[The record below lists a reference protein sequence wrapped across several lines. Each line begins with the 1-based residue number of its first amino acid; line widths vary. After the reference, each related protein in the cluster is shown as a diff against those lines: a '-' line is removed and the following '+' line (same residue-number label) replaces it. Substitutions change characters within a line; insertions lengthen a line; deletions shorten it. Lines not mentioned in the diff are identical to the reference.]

1 MTVETQSNTP
11 QTTIEYQHKATK
23 HFVKFADIQLS
34 AKPSKSDTKTFDA
47 LYRRI
52 KQQPSREMTVYELLE
67 GATNGYQFQV
77 GNYSFNLTPEQ
88 KRDIR
93 EIQREDNA
101 EAVAYIDNI
110 KAKGNKRVS
119 TSLIVVDCDDDWA
132 SYRPDDVIQASGA
145 SGAYYSFSHRTTSE
159 HTNIVQNAYRLIYEL
174 SEPVENELA
183 EYIEQRLIEQLKEG
197 FPLIETLEYSD
208 FEPTLSNTFIFGTLN
223 PTTYYDPTKIIDV
236 SIYKNEWQEL
246 EDLKIFEEMLAKQQR
261 YKQPPT
267 SQNEYLEMANF
278 YAKNGTELPYSD
290 WISTTLGI
298 ARTSK
303 LGLIDEDVAIKIM
316 QAFDFYNHDEAFYE
330 KLYNQANENTE
341 KGSSIASLIYHAK
354 KAGFKS
360 SIKRKYDNPPPIES
374 ERVETQIIEVERQLK
389 QENILDILADGNKS
403 VLIDSPTGS
412 GKTTATVNALKRY
425 LDTNTDVIAYI
436 AMPSMALAEQTANI
450 HGLGKAFIGRLDIEA
465 TIYNNRM
472 QTKQNMFVGT
482 YDKTQKVIDQFHF
495 DNKKVILIVD
505 EIHKIVSDYGYRS
518 KAIND
523 MMTIAAEDNVKLI
536 GLSGTPEEL
545 DLTEFEK
552 VYKVVQKDFIKP
564 YSKIDFLIYH
574 KTKEMTLNISSII
587 ANEVDAGNR
596 VLVFINNKASIGLI
610 KQLLEDRG
618 INAADVSSDT
628 VAEAEKEDTYKFLL
642 RNERFPN
649 DTQVILATSV
659 IADGINL
666 LNESDRYVCLIA
678 PLYQT
683 SNIFNLPMIKQ
694 MANRLRNPYQ
704 RIIIP
709 LFMKEDIEKKEPERI
724 EKTTPYNIEYR
735 YNNLLKQSLAIRDYL
750 KDRFYNRI
758 FEYSPSLFERLS
770 GFRSKVYQSE
780 SDKKFYKIA
789 VQEEAKKNARTG
801 MPYDGGIIEE
811 LNRKREDFFK
821 IDYRYLRKQ
830 ASEGAENY
838 YNYFP
843 MAFVVNVS
851 RYLDV
856 ESEISMFIDDN
867 RLNFLNE
874 TMKSKF
880 EFVIQGLSDYNRSL
894 QEDLEA
900 YFIEPMFVA
909 LQREYFETGGIR
921 GDMEPA
927 KTIFKVLLPRQ
938 QKAITELVKFC
949 TYEQAL
955 TELKGTTKA
964 AYIYRLRNQF
974 RTIQEISQFKK
985 TGRKNATQLIA
996 NKLLAEMN
1004 KPDFVSK
1011 KEEKAIIEKL
1021 AKHFKIDMKK
1031 VKGVFNQMIVYK
1043 VKPDSKGYTV
1053 KSDFRLITLDDIAS
1067 EHNFTIDDVCE
1078 MFENFKKIKY

>member
-11 QTTIEYQHKATK
+11 QTTIEYQHESTK
-23 HFVKFADIQLS
+23 HFVKVVDMQLT
-34 AKPSKSDTKTFDA
+34 AKPSKSDTKT
-47 LYRRI
+47 YNEIYQRVK
-52 KQQPSREMTVYELLE
+52 KQSSQQMTVYELLE
-67 GATNGYQFQV
+67 VATSGAIFQAGKYEYQ
-77 GNYSFNLTPEQ
+77 LTPEQ

-93 EIQREDNA
+93 EIQREDNN
-101 EAVAYIDNI
+101 EAILYIEGI

-132 SYRPDDVIQASGA
+132 SYRPNDVIQASGA

-183 EYIEQRLIEQLKEG
+183 GYIEQRLIEQLKEE

-236 SIYKNEWQEL
+236 SIYQNEWQEL

-267 SQNEYLEMANF
+267 SQNEYLEMAEF
-278 YAKNGTELPYSD
+278 YAKNGIELSYSD

-303 LGLIDEDVAIKIM
+303 LGLIDEDIAIKIM

-354 KAGFKS
+354 KAGFKPS
-360 SIKRKYDNPPPIES
+360 TKRKYDNPPPIET

-436 AMPSMALAEQTANI
+436 AMPSKALAEQTANI
-450 HGLGKAFIGRLDIEA
+450 HGLGKAFIGRLNIEA

-495 DNKKVILIVD
+495 DNKKVILVID
-505 EIHKIVSDYGYRS
+505 EIHKIVSDHGYRS

-523 MMTIAAEDNVKLI
+523 MMAIAAEDNVKLI

-552 VYKVVQKDFIKP
+552 VYKVVQKNFIKA
-564 YSKIDFLIYH
+564 YSKIDFLIYQESA
-574 KTKEMTLNISSII
+574 EMVLNISSII
-587 ANEVDAGNR
+587 RNEVSAGNR
-596 VLVFINNKASIGLI
+596 VLAFINNKTNIDLI
-610 KQLLEDRG
+610 KRILEDSD
-618 INAADVSSDT
+618 INAAVVSSST
-628 VAEAEKEDTYKFLL
+628 VAEAEQEDTYKFLL
-642 RNERFPN
+642 KNERFPN

-659 IADGINL
+659 IADGINI
-666 LNESDRYVCLIA
+666 LNESDRYVCLMV
-678 PLYQT
+678 PLYRT

-709 LFMKEDIEKKEPERI
+709 LFIKNNIEKKEPERI

-735 YNNLLKQSLAIRDYL
+735 YNNLLKQSFAIRDYL

-770 GFRSKVYQSE
+770 GFRSNMYQSE
-780 SDKKFYKIA
+780 SDKEFYKIA
-789 VQEEAKKNARTG
+789 LQEEAKKNARTG
-801 MPYDGGIIEE
+801 MPYDAGIVEE

-856 ESEISMFIDDN
+856 KSEVSMFIDDN
-867 RLNFLNE
+867 RLNLLNE
-874 TMKSKF
+874 TMKGSFKI
-880 EFVIQGLSDYNRSL
+880 VIQGLSDYNRDL
-894 QEDLEA
+894 QENLEA
-900 YFIEPMFVA
+900 AFIEPMFVA

-921 GDMEPA
+921 EDMEPA
-927 KTIFKVLLPRQ
+927 KSIFKVLLPRQ

-955 TELKGTTKA
+955 TELKAVTKA

-974 RTIQEISQFKK
+974 RAVQEISQFKK

-996 NKLLAEMN
+996 NKLLTEMN

-1021 AKHFKIDMKK
+1021 AKHFKIDTKK
-1031 VKGVFNQMIVYK
+1031 VKGVFNQMIVYEK
-1043 VKPDSKGYTV
+1043 KADSKGYTI
-1053 KSDFRLITLDDIAS
+1053 KSDFRLITLDDIAA

-1078 MFENFKKIKY
+1078 MYENFKK